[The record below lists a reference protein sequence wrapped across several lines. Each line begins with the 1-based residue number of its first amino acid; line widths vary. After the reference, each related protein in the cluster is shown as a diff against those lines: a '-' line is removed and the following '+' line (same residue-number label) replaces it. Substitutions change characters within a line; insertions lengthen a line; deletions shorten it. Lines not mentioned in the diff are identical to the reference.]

1 MEVVVATR
9 SIMDRPVPA
18 DAAWADPLWSEADR
32 LAFWQVLLAGGSTD
46 PLPPGE
52 DLPSTRRGQLAE
64 LQRLAV
70 ERARA
75 AAREA
80 RLLVAL
86 AGHEQRAREV
96 TLADPD
102 GDRPRAFVVVD
113 EVLEEVSVA
122 LRRSVGTVRRDV
134 ALARGLAALP
144 ATSDALAAGD
154 ISPDHAEVITRLA
167 DGLPAHL
174 RPDFE
179 GRVLARAAVA
189 TPGETAAFAR
199 RLRAR
204 LDVVG
209 EEARRQAAAR
219 HIEVRIW
226 AEDDGL
232 ACLLAR
238 LPLAD
243 AARVHAALEAGARGV
258 SFDPDQTMGQ
268 RRVAALVE
276 ALCGAARVDTGGGA
290 GSCAG
295 GDVAPS
301 AGPVPAPALAVSVVV
316 DAATLLGLDDAPAF
330 LDLPAEGRVPMAA
343 GALRG
348 LLADPTVP
356 VTLRRLLTDPR
367 TGEVVDRGR
376 TAYRV
381 TDELRDFVMSRDGT
395 CRFPHCTRSA
405 RTADI
410 DHAVAWDDSGET
422 SRRNLVS
429 LCRRHHVLKT
439 HGAWST
445 VRRRDDGSVEWRA
458 PDGGRVVTHP
468 WTADRPDLL
477 RRWVP

>member
-1 MEVVVATR
+1 
-9 SIMDRPVPA
+9 
-18 DAAWADPLWSEADR
+18 
-32 LAFWQVLLAGGSTD
+32 
-46 PLPPGE
+46 
-52 DLPSTRRGQLAE
+52 
-64 LQRLAV
+64 
-70 ERARA
+70 
-75 AAREA
+75 
-80 RLLVAL
+80 
-86 AGHEQRAREV
+86 
-96 TLADPD
+96 
-102 GDRPRAFVVVD
+102 
-113 EVLEEVSVA
+113 VSVA

-134 ALARGLAALP
+134 ALARALAALP

-154 ISPDHAEVITRLA
+154 ISLDHAEVITRLA

-174 RPDFE
+174 LPDFE
-179 GRVLARAAVA
+179 GRVLARAAEA

-209 EEARRQAAAR
+209 EEARRQTGAR
-219 HIEVRIW
+219 RIEVRIW

-243 AARVHAALEAGARGV
+243 AARVHAALEAGARRV
-258 SFDPDQTMGQ
+258 PFDPDQSMGQ
-268 RRVAALVE
+268 RRVTALVDT
-276 ALCGAARVDTGGGA
+276 LCGGASLDSGAGA
-290 GSCAG
+290 GSG
-295 GDVAPS
+295 TGRDGAPTPGPVL
-301 AGPVPAPALAVSVVV
+301 APVPAPALAVSVVV

-330 LDLPAEGRVPMAA
+330 LDLPAEGRVPMTAA
-343 GALRG
+343 ALRG

-381 TDELRDFVMSRDGT
+381 TGDLRDFVTSRDGT

-410 DHAVAWDDSGET
+410 DHAMAWDDGGET